1 MRSQRHLRRRRERRQ
16 VGLLKTFWEEKKRV
30 GEREGPLCRRG
41 ACCESRW
48 GGEKDGESVQIR
60 GVYTSRGRSASTD
73 LMTGRLQSDAGSLCT
88 APINSEGGD
97 SWWTSLLLACEECR
111 SASKKS
117 KKEKSW
123 RKWQMQSECAWYAS
137 LAQLWTYCFLL
148 HTPPT
153 PPPPPQPQ
161 PPPPPPP
168 RRLMCGKYNTT
179 LQMMSLVALQR
190 CPLAAAELNYSTLG
204 NKKGKILPLFIQRI
218 SKVARMLKSF
228 QLSRARPP
236 PLPAHPTYHCLRAGG
251 GRSLI
256 GLHFKH
262 ICHVSA
268 NKFLQGRSADSK
280 KQRFYQQLLCS
291 LANVQ
296 NHSILKSAD
305 CNQSSFCTVTD
316 RCRVLWWWVKVEHWS
331 LRFVANNSTMNSWF

>member
-1 MRSQRHLRRRRERRQ
+1 MDKSIISMWGVPQCLKGIKERKVLKEVANAKWMR
-16 VGLLKTFWEEKKRV
+16 VICFIGPIVDVLLSS
-30 GEREGPLCRRG
+30 P
-41 ACCESRW
+41 
-48 GGEKDGESVQIR
+48 
-60 GVYTSRGRSASTD
+60 
-73 LMTGRLQSDAGSLCT
+73 
-88 APINSEGGD
+88 
-97 SWWTSLLLACEECR
+97 
-111 SASKKS
+111 
-117 KKEKSW
+117 
-123 RKWQMQSECAWYAS
+123 
-137 LAQLWTYCFLL
+137 
-148 HTPPT
+148 HPPT
-153 PPPPPQPQ
+153 PPPPPQSQ

-236 PLPAHPTYHCLRAGG
+236 PLPAHPTYHCLRTGG

-262 ICHVSA
+262 ICHVST

-331 LRFVANNSTMNSWF
+331 LRFVANNSTMSGRF

>member
-1 MRSQRHLRRRRERRQ
+1 MYLVGVRSQGHLRRRRERRQ

-117 KKEKSW
+117 KNEKSW

-137 LAQLWTYCFLL
+137 LAQLWMYCFLL

-153 PPPPPQPQ
+153 
-161 PPPPPPP
+161 
-168 RRLMCGKYNTT
+168 TT
-179 LQMMSLVALQR
+179 TTTSTATSSHVQKIQHNSAKW
-190 CPLAAAELNYSTLG
+190 CHWWYSTLG
-204 NKKGKILPLFIQRI
+204 NKKGKIHPFIQRI

-228 QLSRARPP
+228 QLSRARPAAP
-236 PLPAHPTYHCLRAGG
+236 P
-251 GRSLI
+251 RSSHLSLSPSRR
-256 GLHFKH
+256 GSLVDWAPF
-262 ICHVSA
+262 
-268 NKFLQGRSADSK
+268 QT
-280 KQRFYQQLLCS
+280 RFS
-291 LANVQ
+291 
-296 NHSILKSAD
+296 
-305 CNQSSFCTVTD
+305 
-316 RCRVLWWWVKVEHWS
+316 RVHQ
-331 LRFVANNSTMNSWF
+331 